1 MGCLHGDYR
10 DDGSMITIKEIAKHL
25 GMSATTVSNVIRG
38 KTGEVSPE
46 TIERVQKFLEEVD
59 YVPNINARN
68 LAQNQSKIIG
78 VVLKTVEERFNH
90 ILADAFVSELLGGI
104 EKEIREAGY
113 FMMLYIS
120 EDIAE
125 ILKYV
130 ATWNV
135 DGLLLFW
142 MQDDDA
148 LRIYKKYR
156 KPVVCVDTYI
166 KKETIDQ
173 FENSFVNIGL
183 TDEQGTYEAVSYLT
197 SLGHERIAFLTD
209 ELSGVDLERFHGY
222 RRALSDAGI
231 EYSDRY
237 LLIFRSTK
245 EDLEKTLSRAAE
257 KASKMTA
264 VFCCSDTFAALLM
277 NECFRQGMRIPEDL
291 SIMGFDDSFSG
302 RLCRPALTTVHQDI
316 AKKGELATKTLL
328 GLIRGERPKE
338 NEVILPT
345 ELILR
350 ESVAKPA
357 EKEILP

>member
-1 MGCLHGDYR
+1 
-10 DDGSMITIKEIAKHL
+10 MITIKEIANRL
-25 GMSATTVSNVIRG
+25 GMSPTTVSNVIRG

-46 TIERVQKFLEEVD
+46 TIERVNKFLEEVE

-78 VVLKTVEERFNH
+78 VVLKTVEERFTH

-104 EKEIREAGY
+104 EEEIRKAGY

-120 EDIAE
+120 DDIAE

-156 KPVVCVDTYI
+156 KPVVCIDTYI
-166 KKETIDQ
+166 KKETIDL

-183 TDEQGTYEAVSYLT
+183 TDEQGSYDAVHYLIEA
-197 SLGHERIAFLTD
+197 GHERIGFLTD
-209 ELSGVDLERFHGY
+209 ELSGVDMERFRGY
-222 RRALSDAGI
+222 RRALEEAGI

-237 LLIFRSTK
+237 LLTFRSTK
-245 EDLEKTLSRAAE
+245 EDLEKTMARAAE
-257 KASKMTA
+257 KAAKMTA
-264 VFCCSDTFAALLM
+264 VLCCSDTFAVMLM
-277 NECFRQGMRIPEDL
+277 NACFRQGIRVPDDL
-291 SIMGFDDSFSG
+291 SIIGFDDSYTG
-302 RLCRPALTTVHQDI
+302 KLCRPTLSTVHQDI
-316 AKKGELATKTLL
+316 AEKGHLATKTLFEM
-328 GLIRGERPKE
+328 IRGERPSE
-338 NEVILPT
+338 NEIIMPT
-345 ELILR
+345 KLILR
-350 ESVAKPA
+350 ESVRKLS
-357 EKEILP
+357 K

>member
-1 MGCLHGDYR
+1 
-10 DDGSMITIKEIAKHL
+10 MITIKEIAKTL
-25 GMSATTVSNVIRG
+25 GMSATTVSNVIHG

-59 YVPNINARN
+59 YIPNINARN

-78 VVLKTVEERFNH
+78 VVLKTVEERFSH

-104 EKEIREAGY
+104 EQEIRKAGY

-120 EDIAE
+120 DDIAE

-166 KKETIDQ
+166 RKETIDQ
-173 FENSFVNIGL
+173 FDNSFVNIGL
-183 TDEQGTYEAVSYLT
+183 TDEAGTYEAVSYLIKM
-197 SLGHERIAFLTD
+197 GHERIGFLTD
-209 ELSGVDLERFHGY
+209 DLSGVDLERFHGY
-222 RRALSDAGI
+222 RKALEEAGI

-237 LLIFRSTK
+237 LLPFRSTK
-245 EDLEKTLSRAAE
+245 EDMGKTLMRAVE
-257 KASKMTA
+257 KAANMTA
-264 VFCCSDTFAALLM
+264 VFCCSDTFATMFM
-277 NECFRQGMRIPEDL
+277 NECFRQGIRVPEDL
-291 SIMGFDDSFSG
+291 SVMGFDDSFTGKLS
-302 RLCRPALTTVHQDI
+302 RPGLSTVHQDI
-316 AKKGELATKTLL
+316 TYKGELATKTLL
-328 GLIRGERPKE
+328 GMIHGERPKN

-345 ELILR
+345 TLVIR
-350 ESVAKPA
+350 DSVRKL
-357 EKEILP
+357 K

>member
-1 MGCLHGDYR
+1 
-10 DDGSMITIKEIAKHL
+10 MITIKEIANRL
-25 GMSATTVSNVIRG
+25 GMSPTTVSNVIRG

-46 TIERVQKFLEEVD
+46 TIERVEKFLEEVE

-104 EKEIREAGY
+104 EEEIRKAGY

-120 EDIAE
+120 DDIAE

-183 TDEQGTYEAVSYLT
+183 TDEQGTYEAISYLIKA
-197 SLGHERIAFLTD
+197 GHERIGFLTD
-209 ELSGVDLERFHGY
+209 DLSGVDMERFRGY

-237 LLIFRSTK
+237 LLTFRSTR
-245 EDLEKTLSRAAE
+245 EDMEKTLKRAAE
-257 KASKMTA
+257 KAANMTA
-264 VFCCSDTFAALLM
+264 VFCCSDTFAVMLM
-277 NECFRQGMRIPEDL
+277 NECFRQGRRVPEDL
-291 SIMGFDDSFSG
+291 SIMGFDDSFTG
-302 RLCRPALTTVHQDI
+302 RLCRPTLSTVHQDI
-316 AKKGELATKTLL
+316 TYKGHLATQTLF
-328 GLIRGERPKE
+328 GMIRGERPLE

-345 ELILR
+345 RLIIR
-350 ESVAKPA
+350 ESVRDISK
-357 EKEILP
+357 

>member
-1 MGCLHGDYR
+1 
-10 DDGSMITIKEIAKHL
+10 MITIKEIAKQL

-46 TIERVQKFLEEVD
+46 TIERVQRFLEEVE
-59 YVPNINARN
+59 YVPNISARN

-78 VVLKTVEERFNH
+78 VVLKTVEERYSH
-90 ILADAFVSELLGGI
+90 ILSDAFVSELLGGI
-104 EKEIREAGY
+104 EHEIREAGY

-148 LRIYKKYR
+148 IRIYKKYQ

-166 KKETIDQ
+166 KKETVSQ
-173 FENSFVNIGL
+173 FGNTFVNIGL
-183 TDEQGTYEAVSYLT
+183 TDEEGTYEAVSYLI
-197 SLGHERIAFLTD
+197 SQGHERIAFLSDDLT
-209 ELSGVDLERFHGY
+209 GVDMERFRGY

-237 LLIFRSTK
+237 LFAIRSTR
-245 EDLEKTLSRAAE
+245 EDIRKTIRRAAE
-257 KASKMTA
+257 KAEKVTA
-264 VFCCSDTFAALLM
+264 VFCCSDVFASMLM
-277 NECFRQGMRIPEDL
+277 NACYERGLKVPEDV
-291 SIMGFDDSFSG
+291 SIIGFDDSITG
-302 RLCRPALTTVHQDI
+302 RLARPALTTVHQDI
-316 AKKGELATKTLL
+316 SYKGEIATKTLL
-328 GLIRGERPKE
+328 GMIRGERPKG
-338 NEVILPT
+338 NEIILPT
-345 ELILR
+345 RLVIR
-350 ESVAKPA
+350 QSVKNI
-357 EKEILP
+357 KEEG